1 MSGKYPSNPVEP
13 WLIVIATSAGGI
25 QALQQLLAA
34 LRPDLPASI
43 VIVQHRPAAHVS
55 FLEAILGRSAH
66 WPVET
71 AREDV
76 RIAPHMIY
84 VARPDLHLT
93 IGPTR
98 RFSYVDG
105 TRVRGVLSS
114 ANPLFA
120 SAASAF
126 RDRVVAVVL
135 TGSGMDATDG
145 VQAVKAHGG
154 IVIAQDQSTAEHFG
168 MPQSAIKSGAVD
180 YVLPIGTI
188 APMLAAIVE
197 GHAIHETSAG

>member
-1 MSGKYPSNPVEP
+1 MAAKDPSKPVEP
-13 WLIVIATSAGGI
+13 WLIVIAASAGGV
-25 QALQQLLAA
+25 QALRQLLAS
-34 LRPDLPASI
+34 LRPDLPAAV
-43 VIVQHRPAAHVS
+43 VIVQHRPVTGS
-55 FLEAILGRSAH
+55 VLEQILGRSAH

-71 AREDV
+71 ARDHLPIRLHV
-76 RIAPHMIY
+76 IY
-84 VARPDLHLT
+84 LARPDLHLT

-98 RFSYVDG
+98 RFSHVDG

-114 ANPLFA
+114 ANPLFS

-135 TGSGMDATDG
+135 TGSGTDATDG

-154 IVIAQDQSTAEHFG
+154 IVIAQDRSTAEHFG
-168 MPQSAIKSGAVD
+168 MPQSAIKTGAVD

-197 GHAIHETSAG
+197 GHAIHEAPAS